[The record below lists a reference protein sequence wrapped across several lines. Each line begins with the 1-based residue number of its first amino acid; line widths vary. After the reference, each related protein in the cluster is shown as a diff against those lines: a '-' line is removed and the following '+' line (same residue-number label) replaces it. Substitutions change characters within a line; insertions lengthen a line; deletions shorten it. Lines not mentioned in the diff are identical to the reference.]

1 MSSEQKRKLSSRF
14 TDEMNRALAEGYG
27 KNQVSAELWWT
38 IFLRQ
43 DMKVIKNN
51 NSV

>member
-27 KNQVSAELWWT
+27 KNQVSTESWWT
-38 IFLRQ
+38 ILRQ